1 MATVLAA
8 VKGTGFVPAL
18 GGAPAGGAV
27 SGQPAVGG

>member
-8 VKGTGFVPAL
+8 VKGTGFIPAL
-18 GGAPAGGAV
+18 SGAAAGGAV